1 MENINE
7 IIQDMAF
14 QLGVECEEDNANWQI
29 IKWYLEMAY
38 DEGLA
43 NSLVKERNGG

>member
-1 MENINE
+1 MTNIDE
-7 IIQDMAF
+7 TIQDMAF
-14 QLGVECEEDNANWQI
+14 QLGIECKEDDANWQI

-43 NSLVKERNGG
+43 NSLVKGRNDG